1 MRRVDAGVLSFA
13 GSGSRFGDTVGFQS
27 YAAYDMQIKSVNI
40 HASSL
45 QTFGTYNDLASV
57 TARYLPALTVD
68 PGPSFNA
75 TVPTRLLTNTR
86 PPKSLDTISIGFPLP
101 FDRSWLN
108 IGYLHQVLDDR
119 TRSEIINVSYSRSLP
134 ANASLYVTAFSD
146 ISAKKN
152 SGVFFGL
159 SMPFSDS
166 TGGPVSASTSAA
178 STRNGTNVTFDAA
191 KSMQPEPGSYGW
203 RVRDSEGSTPNRS
216 AAASYRS
223 SVGQIDGYVQQGA
236 GSAGASV
243 QAQGAIAAMG
253 GGVFLSN
260 RVDDAF
266 AVVDVG
272 APGVDVLYENRLA
285 GKTNAQG
292 QFLIPSLRS
301 YQRNKISI
309 DPRDLPVD
317 AEAPVTQDVVA
328 PADRNGVV
336 VAFGVKTDVKAA
348 VVILTG
354 KDGKFIAPGS
364 RARLDGTEEPFVVG
378 YDGRAYLKGLGAT
391 NTVVVGEGEEEC
403 RASFPFTPKKNSQVV
418 IGPVVCQ

>member
-1 MRRVDAGVLSFA
+1 MHV
-13 GSGSRFGDTVGFQS
+13 
-27 YAAYDMQIKSVNI
+27 
-40 HASSL
+40 
-45 QTFGTYNDLASV
+45 
-57 TARYLPALTVD
+57 
-68 PGPSFNA
+68 
-75 TVPTRLLTNTR
+75 
-86 PPKSLDTISIGFPLP
+86 
-101 FDRSWLN
+101 
-108 IGYLHQVLDDR
+108 QV
-119 TRSEIINVSYSRSLP
+119 V
-134 ANASLYVTAFSD
+134 
-146 ISAKKN
+146 
-152 SGVFFGL
+152 
-159 SMPFSDS
+159 
-166 TGGPVSASTSAA
+166 
-178 STRNGTNVTFDAA
+178 
-191 KSMQPEPGSYGW
+191 
-203 RVRDSEGSTPNRS
+203 
-216 AAASYRS
+216 
-223 SVGQIDGYVQQGA
+223 
-236 GSAGASV
+236 
-243 QAQGAIAAMG
+243 IAAMC
-253 GGVFLSN
+253 GGVLFSI

-266 AVVDVG
+266 AVFDVG

-301 YQRNKISI
+301 YQRNKVSI

-317 AEAPVTQDVVA
+317 AEAPATQNVVA

-391 NTVVVGEGEEEC
+391 NTVVVGESDDEC